1 MSQGLTRR
9 RFAELAAAAG
19 VVGHSFGARAQS
31 VATGNAKT
39 LRMIPQN
46 DLRVLDPIWT
56 TSYVTRNH
64 GYCVFDTLFA
74 LDADMNVRPQM
85 VGAYDVSP
93 DKLLYSFTLR
103 DGLKFHDGEKVRAAD
118 CAASLKRWMARD
130 ALGQPMATVVDEMAP
145 KDDKSFTIRLKTPF
159 PLLLEGL
166 ARVST
171 ILPVIMP
178 ERLAKTDPYQ
188 QVTEMVGSGP
198 FKFVKDEFEP
208 GHKVVY
214 TKFADYVPRNEPPSW
229 ASGGKVAK
237 VDRVEWLQV
246 PDAATASAALLSAEV
261 DWWEAPPADYFPMLS
276 ADPRIA
282 LMNTN
287 KLGQTTML
295 RFNHLHPPFD
305 NVKMRQAILA
315 VADQKEFMTAVAG
328 DPENWSVCNSFFTCG
343 APMANE
349 AGAEALTG
357 KRDYDK
363 AKKLIAEAGYKGEK
377 IVLLHSTDTLS
388 GNMTALVA
396 ADMFKKLGLNV
407 DIQSM
412 DFGTLVTRRASKEPP
427 EKGGWN
433 VFCTGWVGVDTADP
447 STNQGLRTN
456 GDKAWFGWPK
466 DDRIEELRAQWLVAP
481 TVEERKAIA
490 AQIQLRAFETVP
502 FVPIGK
508 YTTNTALRRNLTGL
522 IAAPPMLMWNI
533 EKA

>member
-1 MSQGLTRR
+1 MVQGLTRR
-9 RFAELAAAAG
+9 RFVQLAAAAG
-19 VVGHSFGARAQS
+19 AAGHSIGVRAQS
-31 VATGNAKT
+31 VAGGVKT

-56 TSYVTRNH
+56 TSYATRNH
-64 GYCVFDTLFA
+64 GYMVYDTLFA
-74 LDADMNVRPQM
+74 LNSDMQAQPQM
-85 VGAYDVSP
+85 VGAYDISL
-93 DKLLYSFTLR
+93 DKLLYSFALR
-103 DGLKFHDGEKVRAAD
+103 DGLKFHDGEPVRGVD
-118 CAASLKRWMARD
+118 CIASLKRWMARD
-130 ALGQPMATVVDEMAP
+130 ALGQPLAVVVEEMAS
-145 KDDKSFTIRLKTPF
+145 KDDKSFTIRLKSPF

-166 ARVST
+166 AKVST

-188 QVTEMVGSGP
+188 QVTEMIGSGP
-198 FKFVKDEFEP
+198 FKFVKGEFEP

-214 TKFADYVPRNEPPSW
+214 AKNTDYVPRNEPPSW
-229 ASGGKVAK
+229 ASGGKVVK
-237 VDRVEWLQV
+237 VDRVEWIQV
-246 PDAATASAALLSAEV
+246 PDAATASAALLSGEV

-276 ADPRIA
+276 GDPRVLLANI
-282 LMNTN
+282 NQ
-287 KLGQTTML
+287 LGQTTML

-315 VADQKEFMTAVAG
+315 VADQREFMTAVAG
-328 DPENWSVCNSFFTCG
+328 DPENWSICNSFFTCG

-349 AGAEALTG
+349 VGAEALTTP
-357 KRDYDK
+357 RDYEK

-407 DIQSM
+407 DLQSM

-433 VFCTGWVGVDTADP
+433 VFCTGWVGVDTLDP
-447 STNQGLRTN
+447 STNQGLRSN

-466 DDRIEELRAQWLVAP
+466 DDKIEELRAQWLVAP
-481 TVEERKAIA
+481 TLEDRKALA
-490 AQIQLRAFETVP
+490 AQIQARAFETIP
-502 FVPIGK
+502 YVPIGK
-508 YTTNTALRRNLTGL
+508 YATNTALRRSLTGL
-522 IAAPPMLMWNI
+522 ITAPPILMWNI
-533 EKA
+533 EKT